1 MCLSYPGPDTSPESS
16 ENHWG
21 HPPQLGQPSQTPA
34 TCGSPER
41 QAGHSTRQVWM
52 SREGW
57 WGGGG
62 APRPWGATLPPG
74 LALSSPAQWPLRFHL
89 WASSRE
95 GLRLICPSLVHLCP
109 CPRLPFPV
117 SSWV

>member
-74 LALSSPAQWPLRFHL
+74 LQALLSVLLPS
-89 WASSRE
+89 
-95 GLRLICPSLVHLCP
+95 GL
-109 CPRLPFPV
+109 
-117 SSWV
+117 